1 MNGQFLRIGMCVVTV
16 TAPFCFASA
25 ALIGNDA
32 SLPSIYDVSL
42 TTGAATNPRS
52 TGTSSTLT
60 GITYD
65 PGSGILYGLT
75 ALDGNFPNSLLRI
88 NPTTGATVLVGP
100 THLSRIFEGDIAFNL
115 TNGRLYGIVENPD
128 PSSLV
133 LNLFQI
139 NPATGAATVIGALN
153 TAAQT
158 RDFSALAF
166 NAAGT
171 LFTIDTS
178 DSAALGHSVLST
190 VNPNTAALLTS
201 VTMNINLGQ
210 TAGLAFDPA
219 TGVAY
224 LADGAFDG
232 TLKLY
237 TLDTTTGV
245 ATAVGNLGNSG
256 GLAGLAFIT
265 PVPEPATFEMIL
277 VSLVFAGLGHW
288 RRRKQSLV

>member
-1 MNGQFLRIGMCVVTV
+1 MTGQFLRIGMWVVAM
-16 TAPFCFASA
+16 TAPFQFAA
-25 ALIGNDA
+25 AGLIGNNA
-32 SLPSIYDVSL
+32 SLPNIYDVNI

-88 NPTTGATVLVGP
+88 NPTTGATVVVGP
-100 THLSRIFEGDIAFNL
+100 THLSRIFEGDIAFNP

-128 PSSLV
+128 PNSLV
-133 LNLFQI
+133 VNLFQI
-139 NPATGAATVIGALN
+139 NPATGAATVVGPLN

-190 VNPNTAALLTS
+190 VNPSTATLLTS
-201 VTMNINLGQ
+201 ITMNVNLGE

-245 ATAVGNLGNSG
+245 ATAIGSLGNSG

-265 PVPEPATFEMIL
+265 PVPEPGVAVLFL
-277 VSLVFAGLGHW
+277 VGLAGSVLLRL
-288 RRRKQSLV
+288 RRRS